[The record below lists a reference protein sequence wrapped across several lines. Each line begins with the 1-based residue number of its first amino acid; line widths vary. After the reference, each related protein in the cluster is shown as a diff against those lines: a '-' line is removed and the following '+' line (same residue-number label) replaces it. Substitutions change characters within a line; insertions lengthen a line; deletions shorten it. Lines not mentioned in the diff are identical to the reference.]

1 MLAPVSA
8 QQDVPSV
15 PASSL
20 GRVAVLG
27 ATGLLGGALRQTLRA
42 KGAEVIGFSR
52 SERSGAGQWARWNPD
67 AGEIDRDALGGVQ
80 VVVNL
85 AGEDLSQGRWTRDRK
100 QRLWDSRIKSTE
112 LLASTLAALDTPPR
126 VLVNASAI
134 GFYGDRGDEAVD
146 EASAPGDGFLSELCR
161 AWEAATEPAREAGVR
176 VVLMRYGVI
185 LTPSGGALA
194 RMLGPFRLGVGG
206 RLGAGTQ
213 RFPWIALP
221 DAVGATRFVMT
232 REEIEGPVNVVAPES
247 VTNRQLTDTLGAVLR
262 RPTVLPVPSFALS
275 LAMGEM
281 AREAV
286 LAGANV
292 RPRQLEVSGYR
303 FEFPRLQDALGAMV

>member
-52 SERSGAGQWARWNPD
+52 SERAGAGEWARWNPD

-85 AGEDLSQGRWTRDRK
+85 AGEDLSRGRWTRDRK

-161 AWEAATEPAREAGVR
+161 AWETATEPAREAGVR

-303 FEFPRLQDALGAMV
+303 FEFPRLEDALGAMV